1 MNKETRTNFVNRILG
16 LNLGSIQG
24 MYSYCS
30 DTKRQILFSL
40 NAPNGDVVLS
50 PNWSS
55 KNYAHSIKHI
65 KKITDEGYELLVF
78 RVWTK
83 KNSKGETRATGF
95 NPIIE
100 KRNLLTTDGRTY
112 KAVPLDFEVDSGP
125 SESSP
130 APRKE
135 QTMIRVIRDT
145 KVSRKIKALYDNTCQ
160 VCGTKLETPKGSY
173 SEGAHIIPLGAP
185 HHGPDEESNI
195 LCLCPNHHVL
205 LDRFSFTFAKSDK
218 LLGVDGALKVARSH
232 NISDRSINW
241 HQSMYA
247 EYKMNH

>member
-1 MNKETRTNFVNRILG
+1 MGKETRTNFVNRILG

-40 NAPNGDVVLS
+40 NAQHGDVILS
-50 PNWSS
+50 QNWSS

-65 KKITDEGYELLVF
+65 NKITDEGYELLVF

-83 KNSKGETRATGF
+83 KNSKGETRAVGF
-95 NPIIE
+95 DPLIE
-100 KRNLLTTDGRTY
+100 KRKLLTTEDGTY
-112 KAVPLDFEVDSGP
+112 RAVPLDFEVDLGP
-125 SESSP
+125 DENTP

-135 QTMIRVIRDT
+135 QTIIRIIRDT
-145 KVSRKIKALYDNTCQ
+145 KASKAIKALYDNSCQ
-160 VCGTKLETPKGSY
+160 VCGIKLVTPKGNY

-185 HHGPDEESNI
+185 HHGPDDKSNI

-205 LDRFSFTFAKSDK
+205 LDRFSFTFAVNYK
-218 LLGVDGALKVARSH
+218 LLGDDGELKVARSH
-232 NISDRSINW
+232 ELSDKSISW

-247 EYKMNH
+247 SINK